1 MINSQVSFMIWLKKL
16 DLSEQIKLQTK
27 TETSAT
33 TQNVETLIN
42 LQALENEQVK
52 PDFQCGNIVLWVT

>member
-1 MINSQVSFMIWLKKL
+1 MIDSQVSFMLWMKKL
-16 DLSEQIKLQTK
+16 DLSEQMKSQTK
-27 TETSAT
+27 TETCPT

-52 PDFQCGNIVLWVT
+52 PR

>member
-1 MINSQVSFMIWLKKL
+1 MDEKIRSIWT
-16 DLSEQIKLQTK
+16 DEITAK

-52 PDFQCGNIVLWVT
+52 LRWFSMWKYYFMGNIEYRRK

>member
-1 MINSQVSFMIWLKKL
+1 MVEKIRSIWTDEITDKNR
-16 DLSEQIKLQTK
+16 

-42 LQALENEQVK
+42 LQALETEQVK
-52 PDFQCGNIVLWVT
+52 PDFQCENIVLWVT

>member
-1 MINSQVSFMIWLKKL
+1 MVEKIRSIWTDEITDK
-16 DLSEQIKLQTK
+16 SR

-52 PDFQCGNIVLWVT
+52 LRWFSMWKYYFMGNIEYRRK

>member
-16 DLSEQIKLQTK
+16 DLSEQMKLQTK

-52 PDFQCGNIVLWVT
+52 PDFQCENIVLRVT

>member
-1 MINSQVSFMIWLKKL
+1 MIWLKKL
-16 DLSEQIKLQTK
+16 DPSEQMKLQTK

-52 PDFQCGNIVLWVT
+52 PDFQCENIVLWVT

>member
-1 MINSQVSFMIWLKKL
+1 MLWMKKL
-16 DLSEQIKLQTK
+16 GLSEQMKSQIK

-33 TQNVETLIN
+33 TQNVETLIS

-52 PDFQCGNIVLWVT
+52 PWWFSMWKYYFMGNIEYIRK

>member
-1 MINSQVSFMIWLKKL
+1 MDEKIRSIWT
-16 DLSEQIKLQTK
+16 DEITAK

-52 PDFQCGNIVLWVT
+52 PDFQCENIVLWVT

>member
-1 MINSQVSFMIWLKKL
+1 MINSQVSFMLWMKKL
-16 DLSEQIKLQTK
+16 GLSEQMKSQIK

-33 TQNVETLIN
+33 TQNVETLIS

-52 PDFQCGNIVLWVT
+52 P